1 MGILSLNIYMENA
14 QQLTIADLASMHQLL
29 EAAASRSAF
38 KGIVELKAVSDLHD
52 KLTQFLV
59 AAQQA
64 AQAQQEQ
71 TQTQGETNA

>member
-38 KGIVELKAVSDLHD
+38 KGIAELKAVSDLHD

-64 AQAQQEQ
+64 AQAQQQQ

>member
-1 MGILSLNIYMENA
+1 VGILSLNIYMENA

>member
-38 KGIVELKAVSDLHD
+38 KGIPELKAVSDLHN

-59 AAQQA
+59 VAQQA
-64 AQAQQEQ
+64 AQEQQEQ

>member
-38 KGIVELKAVSDLHD
+38 KGIQELKAVTDLHD
-52 KLTQFLV
+52 KLTQFLI

-64 AQAQQEQ
+64 AQEQ